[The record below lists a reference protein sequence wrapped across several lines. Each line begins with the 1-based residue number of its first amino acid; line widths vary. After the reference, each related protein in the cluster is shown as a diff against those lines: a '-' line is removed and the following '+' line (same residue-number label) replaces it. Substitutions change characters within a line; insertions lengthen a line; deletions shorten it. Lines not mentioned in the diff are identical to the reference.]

1 MTRPQIDYTSLE
13 EWRRDRGITII
24 QLSEV
29 ARDKGV
35 KVAPRTIGEAFR
47 FGLPLHGRVMLAWR
61 DAFGW
66 TNEEMLWLCMNGPQV
81 KLN

>member
-1 MTRPQIDYTSLE
+1 MPKIDYTSLE
-13 EWRRDRGITII
+13 EWRREHRMTIEKMA
-24 QLSEV
+24 EV
-29 ARDKGV
+29 ASGRGA

>member
-1 MTRPQIDYTSLE
+1 MQQPDYPERFQTWPELMTTQD
-13 EWRRDRGITII
+13 
-24 QLSEV
+24 V
-29 ARDKGV
+29 A
-35 KVAPRTIGEAFR
+35 
-47 FGLPLHGRVMLAWR
+47 

>member
-1 MTRPQIDYTSLE
+1 MTRVQ
-13 EWRRDRGITII
+13 
-24 QLSEV
+24 
-29 ARDKGV
+29 
-35 KVAPRTIGEAFR
+35 
-47 FGLPLHGRVMLAWR
+47 LHGRVMLAWR